1 VRERLIQQTIRKK
14 ERLIREKEQLD
25 IGDSSAL
32 LLNPAQFSIGNPA
45 SPGGPPNPR
54 KTRNTRLRPD
64 EDGYGPDSA
73 KRKRKAAADE
83 EEHQSPA
90 PSIRPAPESKTTTA
104 FKDAKAKAFYAQQEA
119 PLFSISNLFTEKELA
134 FNLTQAHAEAN
145 GFFARAKAMSMG
157 SVPTSVNGLNGAA
170 LDTATTTSID
180 GVEGA
185 DNDVPTNASPSMTP
199 AIPVHA
205 TRSSNRTNPLNDL
218 ANAAITSAPFFA
230 TVAAIP
236 LVNSKGN
243 PPRCESLPGLNDAD
257 LNSDLQMMRME
268 PSEPILIKL
277 AERCVEKSGPIAA
290 SDADVTGRLGVPL
303 GFLNGTNGV
312 NGGVANAAALQM
324 QRQESGMGLG
334 LELGGT
340 AMTREKSLGGAS
352 EVGEGVSAADFG
364 TKAIAGKA

>member
-1 VRERLIQQTIRKK
+1 MRKK

-45 SPGGPPNPR
+45 SPGGPQNPR
-54 KTRNTRLRPD
+54 KTRGTRLRPD
-64 EDGYGPDSA
+64 EDGYGADSA
-73 KRKRKAAADE
+73 KRKRKAPADE

-90 PSIRPAPESKTTTA
+90 PSIRPATENKTSTP
-104 FKDAKAKAFYAQQEA
+104 FKDAKAKAFYTQQEA

-145 GFFARAKAMSMG
+145 GFFARAKALSN
-157 SVPTSVNGLNGAA
+157 SSAPISVNGVNGAV
-170 LDTATTTSID
+170 LDTATTASVD

-185 DNDVPTNASPSMTP
+185 DNDVPMNGSPSMTP

-230 TVAAIP
+230 TVAAVP
-236 LVNSKGN
+236 LINSKGN

-257 LNSDLQMMRME
+257 LNSDLQMMRMD
-268 PSEPILIKL
+268 PSEPLLNKL
-277 AERCVEKSGPIAA
+277 AERCVEKAGPIAV

-303 GFLNGTNGV
+303 GLLNGTNGT
-312 NGGVANAAALQM
+312 NGVVANAAALQM
-324 QRQESGMGLG
+324 QRQEHGMGLG
-334 LELGGT
+334 LELGGA
-340 AMTREKSLGGAS
+340 AMARERSSGCVS
-352 EVGEGVSAADFG
+352 DFGEGISAADFG
-364 TKAIAGKA
+364 AAQSKAVRDRFESIRR